1 MKAAA
6 GVSAIVAAMAMAMAM
21 AMAATPGA
29 QGKPSQGCAPGGF
42 DELTLAESAAL
53 PRIVAG
59 IAAGV
64 LTFEQLAA
72 VFDAVDNDDGLA
84 CVKAP
89 PGTFNANPS
98 SPWQYAYSFVD
109 NDASVPSA

>member
-1 MKAAA
+1 
-6 GVSAIVAAMAMAMAM
+6 
-21 AMAATPGA
+21 MAATPGA

>member
-6 GVSAIVAAMAMAMAM
+6 VMSAIVAAMAMA
-21 AMAATPGA
+21 ATAGA
-29 QGKPSQGCAPGGF
+29 QGKPSHGCPAGGF

-59 IAAGV
+59 IADGV
-64 LTFEQLAA
+64 LTLEQLTA
-72 VFDAVDNDDGLA
+72 VFEAVDNNDDGLA